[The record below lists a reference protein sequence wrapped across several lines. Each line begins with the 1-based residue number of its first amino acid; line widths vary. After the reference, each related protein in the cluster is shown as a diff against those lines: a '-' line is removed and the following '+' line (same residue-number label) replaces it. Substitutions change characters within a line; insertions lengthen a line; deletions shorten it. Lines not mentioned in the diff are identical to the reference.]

1 MKAFRGGSSESIGL
15 PMSILLE
22 VCVNSVESAVAAEKG
37 GAKRIELCSALSE
50 GGISPSAGL
59 ISAVRSA
66 VNIDLFVII
75 RPRGGDFVYSESE
88 LEVMHNDILEAKARG
103 VNGVV
108 LGVLTKTG
116 AVDVAQMRKLIKAA
130 RPLGV
135 TFHRAFDVCR
145 NLDRALEDVIACGA
159 DRILTS
165 GGKANAAEGA
175 TRIAQLRKKAGERI
189 AIMAGGGIR
198 ASNIGTLAF
207 KTGVRE
213 VHTSLSRDVKREASD
228 GGAELGTRLNG
239 HKSFRVLEHDVRAFK
254 AALESITVERKRAS
268 LVE

>member
-1 MKAFRGGSSESIGL
+1 
-15 PMSILLE
+15 MSILLE
-22 VCVNSVESAVAAEKG
+22 VCVNSVESAVAAERG

-66 VNIDLFVII
+66 LNIDVFVII
-75 RPRGGDFVYSESE
+75 RPRGGDFVYSEDE
-88 LEVMHNDILEAKARG
+88 LEVMRKDILEAKARG

-108 LGVLTKTG
+108 LGVLNRAGT
-116 AVDVAQMRKLIKAA
+116 VNIAQTRKLIEVA

-145 NLDRALEDVIACGA
+145 NLDRALEDVVSCGA

-165 GGKANAAEGA
+165 GGKPDAVQGAA
-175 TRIAQLRKKAGERI
+175 RIAQLRKKAGERI

-198 ASNIGTLAF
+198 ASNIRPLAL

-239 HKSFRVLEHDVRAFK
+239 HKSFRVLEHDVRAFQS
-254 AALESITVERKRAS
+254 ALESITVERKRAA
-268 LVE
+268 LVQ

>member
-1 MKAFRGGSSESIGL
+1 MNVEI
-15 PMSILLE
+15 
-22 VCVNSVESAVAAEKG
+22 CVDSVESAMAAAKG
-37 GAKRIELCSALSE
+37 GANRIELCSALSQ
-50 GGISPSAGL
+50 GGITPSVGL

-66 VNIDLFVII
+66 LKIDVFVII
-75 RPRGGDFVYSESE
+75 RPRGGDFVYSEEE
-88 LEVMHNDILEAKARG
+88 LEVMRRDIEDAKARG

-108 LGVLTKTG
+108 LGALTKAGT
-116 AVDVAQMRKLIKAA
+116 VDIAQMRKLIKAA

-165 GGKANAAEGA
+165 GGKPDAVQGT
-175 TRIAQLRKKAGERI
+175 TRIAQLTKKAGERI
-189 AIMAGGGIR
+189 TIMAGGGIR
-198 ASNIGTLAF
+198 SSNVRQLAL

-213 VHTSLSRDVKREASD
+213 IHTSLSRDVKTKASD
-228 GGAELGTRLNG
+228 GGAELGTRMNG

-254 AALESITVERKRAS
+254 SALQSITVERNTGA
-268 LVE
+268 LVQ